1 MKKNHL
7 LSLTLWTLVQW
18 REKSVY
24 GSFEREHASRPAKK
38 FLSNF
43 FDVQSSDLW
52 PPTALKYDRRKTR
65 ALCKLITR
73 LEIIQRFQKFQFQK
87 YPFQTRVYLV
97 QRIFNIRIFRI
108 EIIKKNL
115 PAKCQYPT
123 SKLESQKSDRY
134 PLSKMPSFERNA
146 RVSRNRGS
154 KKRSRGTKGTYEK
167 EEEGSPF
174 SARHL
179 LKEARLMAR
188 DVCSDILWQPC
199 SKPVNESKLISSSAW
214 PTSKGRR
221 ATSTPIERDRQ
232 RQGKRGGAKD
242 RDYNLSLFTSGFHFC
257 DHVHAVFA
265 VVPPFLRF
273 SSPSPVKLPSP
284 ISYLFAAFAPV
295 LFRRFPKC
303 WIFGR
308 ICGWIWLHSHSGYRR
323 GCFFVFAV

>member
-1 MKKNHL
+1 MNFSQTFAASKYSELLEEESSAQSHALDARPMKRKICL
-7 LSLTLWTLVQW
+7 RFVRT
-18 REKSVY
+18 
-24 GSFEREHASRPAKK
+24 REHASRPAKK

-134 PLSKMPSFERNA
+134 PFSKMPSFERNA

-232 RQGKRGGAKD
+232 RERG
-242 RDYNLSLFTSGFHFC
+242 
-257 DHVHAVFA
+257 
-265 VVPPFLRF
+265 
-273 SSPSPVKLPSP
+273 
-284 ISYLFAAFAPV
+284 
-295 LFRRFPKC
+295 
-303 WIFGR
+303 
-308 ICGWIWLHSHSGYRR
+308 R
-323 GCFFVFAV
+323 GQKTEITI